1 MKRLF
6 DHFYQMLEAGD
17 GIEDWEYLLHH
28 MHANDILGKEEEV
41 HHCPML
47 DHLGNK
53 YKVEHMVSEDGKV
66 YHCITGLEEDQ
77 EVLRS
82 DDAAEEG
89 GHDVPCANRQI

>member
-1 MKRLF
+1 MKKLF
-6 DHFYQMLEAGD
+6 EQYHYMIEAGE

-28 MHANDILGKEEEV
+28 MHVNDIPGEEEEV

-53 YKVEHMVSEDGKV
+53 YKVEHIIGEDGKP
-66 YHCITGLEEDQ
+66 YHCIMGLEENQ

-82 DDAAEEG
+82 DDAAKEG
-89 GHDVPCANRQI
+89 GHSVPCANRQI